1 MIKLSS
7 KIKNISVIRGSGIL
21 GDPLLLFEEGA
32 RIPSS
37 NSDGTKRGCK
47 YMQNIGDGYGGV
59 DLLPSPLPSLAYLR
73 DLIKRDSHRICTTC
87 HSCIY
92 LIVF

>member
-7 KIKNISVIRGSGIL
+7 KTKNISVIRGLGIL

-37 NSDGTKRGCK
+37 NSDGTGRGCK
-47 YMQNIGDGYGGV
+47 YMQNIGDGYGDV
-59 DLLPSPLPSLAYLR
+59 DLLPSPP
-73 DLIKRDSHRICTTC
+73 HC
-87 HSCIY
+87 HP
-92 LIVF
+92 